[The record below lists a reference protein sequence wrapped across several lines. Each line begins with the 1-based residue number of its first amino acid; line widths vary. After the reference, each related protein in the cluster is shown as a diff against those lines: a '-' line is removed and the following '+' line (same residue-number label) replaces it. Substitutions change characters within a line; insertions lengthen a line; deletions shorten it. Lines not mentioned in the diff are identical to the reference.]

1 MLILIASEPACG
13 VSDVGSICPP
23 GRVDLVTCMQQQQT
37 ACLYGTLIPA
47 AAAAAAAAAFGAV

>member
-1 MLILIASEPACG
+1 
-13 VSDVGSICPP
+13 
-23 GRVDLVTCMQQQQT
+23 MQQQQT